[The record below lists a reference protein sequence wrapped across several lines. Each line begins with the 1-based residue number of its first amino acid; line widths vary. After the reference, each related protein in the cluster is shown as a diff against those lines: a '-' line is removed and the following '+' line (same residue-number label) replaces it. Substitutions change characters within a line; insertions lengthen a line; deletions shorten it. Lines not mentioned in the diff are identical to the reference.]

1 MYYYLSLYLIIIT
14 SIHPYKY
21 ICAPWCAHG
30 NQMVGLF
37 LIFWI
42 TESLKVLL
50 IYLKLS

>member
-30 NQMVGLF
+30 NQMVPYFLNHREPEGSPDLF
-37 LIFWI
+37 E
-42 TESLKVLL
+42 TE
-50 IYLKLS
+50 